1 MTENVKNDV
10 PLAVGMT
17 AEQTVTVQPEQTAQA
32 MGSGRSPVLATP
44 ALVALM
50 EGTAQQ
56 IVDAHMP
63 DDWESVGIGIQLSH
77 EAMTPVGMQVTV
89 RAELDAVEGK
99 ELKFAVYAEDEQ
111 GPAGQGEHK
120 RTLARAKTLA
130 RMLRRKK

>member
-1 MTENVKNDV
+1 MTEETNKEM
-10 PLAVGMT
+10 PLAVGMS
-17 AEQTVTVQPEQTAQA
+17 AERTVTVLPEQTAQA

-56 IVDAHMP
+56 IVDDHMP
-63 DDWESVGIGIQLSH
+63 ADWESVGIGISLTH

-89 RAELDAVEGK
+89 RAELTAIEGK
-99 ELKFAVYAEDEQ
+99 ELKFAVYAEDGQ
-111 GPAGQGEHK
+111 GLAGQGEHK
-120 RTLARAKTLA
+120 RTLARSRTLA